1 MLIHLK
7 RFIENKKKYCSLGP
21 DREFET
27 IAETFFDAEYKV
39 DTNVL
44 VF

>member
-7 RFIENKKKYCSLGP
+7 RFIETKKYCSLGP